1 MIQTKFYKN
10 MNGKVYIKVFSND
23 RKMVK
28 RVETDEVKDEFIVQ
42 GKNFKGVFKPI
53 DNKTYIEVERVVEVP
68 KEFVANKV
76 DEELEK
82 QEKEEIVEE
91 KKEKQPKIEYK
102 YNCVSFY
109 FLQMESGFVEV
120 PDNAKKTFKVIPPQI
135 DDYAIAGDKKYK
147 FNGTNWEEIID
158 E

>member
-10 MNGKVYIKVFSND
+10 MNGKVYIKVFSNN

-28 RVETDEVKDEFIVQ
+28 CVETDEVKEEFIVK
-42 GKNFKGVFKPI
+42 GRYFKGVFNPI
-53 DNKTYIEVERVVEVP
+53 DNQTYIEVERVIEQP
-68 KEFVANKV
+68 KEYI
-76 DEELEK
+76 
-82 QEKEEIVEE
+82 EKELDTPKEEVVETEKEI
-91 KKEKQPKIEYK
+91 QPKIQYK
-102 YNCVSFY
+102 YNCVSLH
-109 FLQMESGFVEV
+109 FLQMESGFVPV

-147 FNGTNWEEIID
+147 FNGINWEEIID

>member
-10 MNGKVYIKVFSND
+10 MNGKVYVKVFSND

-28 RVETDEVKDEFIVQ
+28 RVETDEVNDEFIVK
-42 GKNFKGVFKPI
+42 GRYFKGVFKPT
-53 DNKTYIEVERVVEVP
+53 DNQTYIEVERVIEQP
-68 KEFVANKV
+68 KEYI
-76 DEELEK
+76 
-82 QEKEEIVEE
+82 EKELDTP
-91 KKEKQPKIEYK
+91 KKEVVETKKEIQPKIQYK
-102 YNCVSFY
+102 YNCVSLY
-109 FLQMESGFVEV
+109 FLQMESGFAPV
-120 PDNAKKTFKVIPPQI
+120 PNNAKKTFKVIPPQI